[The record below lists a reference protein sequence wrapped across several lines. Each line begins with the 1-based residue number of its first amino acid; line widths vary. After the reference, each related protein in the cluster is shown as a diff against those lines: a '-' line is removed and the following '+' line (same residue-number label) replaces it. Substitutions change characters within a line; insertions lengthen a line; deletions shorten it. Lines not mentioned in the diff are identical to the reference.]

1 MPLYTFVANYGLGTY
16 LDQREAGAVQEA
28 VRDYARENDFSFLTS
43 LNADDRQRL
52 KTALL
57 TCDVETAGALKNVW
71 FCTVHVQR
79 DLFLLHIVL
88 STESEQNAT

>member
-1 MPLYTFVANYGLGTY
+1 MPLYTFVANYGPGTY

-28 VRDYARENDFSFLTS
+28 VHVYARENDFSFLTS
-43 LNADDRQRL
+43 LSADDRQML

-57 TCDVETAGALKNVW
+57 TSSVVAAGALKNVW
-71 FCTVHVQR
+71 SCMVHVQR

-88 STESEQNAT
+88 GTESEQNAT